1 MEFNEVLNEICK
13 VSAIKATGALAK
25 FLHAPVGIELKP
37 VEVKHID
44 EITLLM
50 KDDENIV
57 ILSLP
62 ITNNLQGS
70 CYFIYSHQAA
80 LSLCDELF
88 SHPDGTTKSFDVAE
102 ISALAE
108 ISNIVIGVFLT
119 SLANSLQMDKIMH
132 RSATFEMGEFRVLF
146 DKKLAALEEKIE
158 EVVVKIC
165 FGFQHVNIQ
174 GYVLIIFEEGE
185 LNKVFKKCISTD
197 SDI

>member
-13 VSAIKATGALAK
+13 VSAIKATGALSK

-119 SLANSLQMDKIMH
+119 SLANSLQMDKIM
-132 RSATFEMGEFRVLF
+132 
-146 DKKLAALEEKIE
+146 AALEEKIE